1 MLRTKRVSVAIIVV
15 LAMLSFGTTPVWA
28 ARVDCALA
36 SCGFGAVAVNGG
48 PITKALSTAGWQGTV
63 TSKAVLSVA
72 PFSYIYDF
80 LVTADGGGTTTA
92 GTPITPIATL
102 TTATGLADLFSSALT
117 FGVVTDKTSGVTPAD
132 VSFLFV
138 GEGGL
143 GSLKVTPGS
152 PPEINVVGNELT
164 FYAGSKLPPGI
175 GSFRAINGGVA
186 EVTSVDPVPVPEPT
200 SILLLGSGLVL
211 VGTWVIRRRRPKQE
225 QESRGGALR
234 SL

>member
-15 LAMLSFGTTPVWA
+15 LTMLSFGTTPVWA

-72 PFSYIYDF
+72 PNVNPFSYIYDF

-92 GTPITPIATL
+92 GTPITPIDTL
-102 TTATGLADLFSSALT
+102 TTATGLEDLFSSALA
-117 FGVVTDKTSGVTPAD
+117 FGVVTNKTLLASPVTPAD

-143 GSLKVTPGS
+143 GSLKVTPFKGLS
-152 PPEINVVGNELT
+152 PGINVVGNELT
-164 FYAGSKLPPGI
+164 FYAGSQLRPGI
-175 GSFRAINGGVA
+175 GFFRAIDGGTA
-186 EVTSVDPVPVPEPT
+186 EVTSVDPVPEPT
-200 SILLLGSGLVL
+200 SLLLLGSGMVL
-211 VGTWVIRRRRPKQE
+211 VGTVIRRRRSKVN
-225 QESRGGALR
+225 
-234 SL
+234 